1 MTYRIPLPA
10 GGRTGCL
17 DVVDPN
23 STAVQRALR
32 RDGLSAYEP
41 PTVAALLTL
50 FGDAEPGFTFFDIGA
65 NMGLY
70 ALLAAAMFEPDAV
83 HAFEPTPA
91 TASVLRRA
99 VDANGFGIDVVEVAV
114 GDRNGSAELHYSAK
128 SDASNSMVE
137 GFKESS
143 SSVSVTTIRLD
154 DHVRETA
161 CDPDIMKIDVE
172 TFEPAVLA
180 GAVETIA
187 RARPYI
193 VIEVLNRRGHDH
205 GVEITEAMAPFGYS
219 YYELAVTPTWQPQP
233 SVRGRAKSRHNDWLL
248 APEPLDAGFGDRWS
262 TWRSRLDE
270 CGPDRNSRV
279 PILLSVRA
287 AMKRGGV
294 TEVYATARR
303 YFAALRRE
311 RDQPTS

>member
-1 MTYRIPLPA
+1 MTVEAAPSEVPA
-10 GGRTGCL
+10 VVGGRFRLAGLLATGGEAEVHVARDLDLDL
-17 DVVDPN
+17 DVVLKTRRIAD
-23 STAVQRALR
+23 AADLERLR
-32 RDGLSAYEP
+32 REAGLLMRLVAHPGLPTVRSDLVDGDRYYMISDHIVGNDLQSLVRAGDDAGLALPTVLDLELHQRLDHREATAHLRPDRIPTVRSVRGLS
-41 PTVAALLTL
+41 TITS
-50 FGDAEPGFTFFDIGA
+50 
-65 NMGLY
+65 
-70 ALLAAAMFEPDAV
+70 
-83 HAFEPTPA
+83 
-91 TASVLRRA
+91 AS
-99 VDANGFGIDVVEVAV
+99 
-114 GDRNGSAELHYSAK
+114 
-128 SDASNSMVE
+128 
-137 GFKESS
+137 
-143 SSVSVTTIRLD
+143 
-154 DHVRETA
+154 
-161 CDPDIMKIDVE
+161 
-172 TFEPAVLA
+172 FEPAVLA

-233 SVRGRAKSRHNDWLL
+233 SVRGRAKTRHNDWLL